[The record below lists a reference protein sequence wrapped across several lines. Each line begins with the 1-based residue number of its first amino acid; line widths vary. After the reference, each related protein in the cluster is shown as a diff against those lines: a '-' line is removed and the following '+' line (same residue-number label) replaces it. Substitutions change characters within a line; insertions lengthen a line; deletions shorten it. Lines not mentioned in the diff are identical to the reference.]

1 MDSLPNT
8 SSSQGDSTTPAAGAP
23 LATGSMA
30 KEVAPLPSVT
40 AETPTRT
47 EIGKEDELSAE
58 VTKAGVRMST
68 ETIELPKLVQQMGV
82 TSVSPQAQAAVVPA
96 ITLPLSD
103 EQIANG
109 LHQSIMTSWRW
120 LSEWCKR
127 QLQQAHLTLKSL
139 GGKTVRTQE

>member
-8 SSSQGDSTTPAAGAP
+8 SSPQGDPATPGTGVIP
-23 LATGSMA
+23 ATGSMA
-30 KEVAPLPSVT
+30 KEVAPLPSAP

-47 EIGKEDELSAE
+47 ETGKEEELSAE
-58 VTKAGVRMST
+58 VMKVGVRMSKDI
-68 ETIELPKLVQQMGV
+68 IELPKLVQQMGV
-82 TSVSPQAQAAVVPA
+82 TSVSPQAAPVAAPA

-103 EQIANG
+103 DQIAKG